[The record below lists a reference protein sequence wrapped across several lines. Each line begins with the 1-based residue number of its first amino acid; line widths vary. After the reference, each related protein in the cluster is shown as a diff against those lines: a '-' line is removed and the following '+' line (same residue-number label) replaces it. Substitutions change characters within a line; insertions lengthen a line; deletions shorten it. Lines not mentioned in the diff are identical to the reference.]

1 MSLIAITV
9 VHVAVSL
16 VALGAGF
23 VLLQGLR
30 KGERR
35 AERLFLST
43 TIATSLTGYLFPTT
57 QLLPSHVVGAISL
70 ALLGLAVSTRESNRR
85 SFIIA
90 SMSAYYLN
98 LLVLFVQI
106 FKRVEPLSS
115 LEGPAQL
122 LLLTWFIITTYQL
135 THQRKGLV
143 TA

>member
-1 MSLIAITV
+1 MTLIAITI

-16 VALGAGF
+16 VALGAG
-23 VLLQGLR
+23 VALLQGLR

-35 AERLFLST
+35 AEGLFLST
-43 TIATSLTGYLFPTT
+43 TIATSLTGYLFPVT
-57 QLLPSHVVGAISL
+57 QLLPSHIVGAVSL
-70 ALLGLAVSTRESNRR
+70 ALLATAVATRESNRR
-85 SFIIA
+85 FFIVA
-90 SMSAYYLN
+90 SMSAFYLN

-106 FKRVEPLSS
+106 FKRVEPLKR